1 MMIRVVTRV
10 INENKGTQRMY
21 INLMTSA
28 KTFNEYFWI
37 ISYLKLNRIYPHPLL
52 TEVPVPSQENA
63 RSYVYVLGVYNF
75 GIASTVWYFLLFN
88 FIMSF

>member
-1 MMIRVVTRV
+1 MHMMIRVVTRV

-37 ISYLKLNRIYPHPLL
+37 ISYLKLNRMVIIYTHIAVYLSIAYKCKMTDTFAVYASVNVMLL
-52 TEVPVPSQENA
+52 
-63 RSYVYVLGVYNF
+63 L
-75 GIASTVWYFLLFN
+75 YFRN
-88 FIMSF
+88 S

>member
-1 MMIRVVTRV
+1 MYMMIRVVTRV

-37 ISYLKLNRIYPHPLL
+37 ISYLKLNRTVIIYIHIVVYL
-52 TEVPVPSQENA
+52 SIA
-63 RSYVYVLGVYNF
+63 YVK
-75 GIASTVWYFLLFN
+75 
-88 FIMSF
+88 

>member
-28 KTFNEYFWI
+28 KTLNEYCWI
-37 ISYLKLNRIYPHPLL
+37 ISYLKLNRTVIIYIHI
-52 TEVPVPSQENA
+52 A
-63 RSYVYVLGVYNF
+63 VYLSIAYKCQMTDNFAVYM
-75 GIASTVWYFLLFN
+75 LQ
-88 FIMSF
+88 

>member
-37 ISYLKLNRIYPHPLL
+37 ISYLKLNRTVIIYIPIAVYLSNAYTCKMTDTLAVYASVNVMLL
-52 TEVPVPSQENA
+52 LYLRNS
-63 RSYVYVLGVYNF
+63 
-75 GIASTVWYFLLFN
+75 
-88 FIMSF
+88 